1 MAGGHPSPTVL
12 RLATED
18 DWRALRVRYRNEVP
32 QPWLSCL
39 RVARANGARC
49 AVVEPGFRDRDY
61 ASEHAAFLADSFD
74 PPPLETDRIHFF
86 AGEVAEDRL
95 WDLPGDCRYL
105 GCIVVR
111 HSPLGRVG
119 RTLLAPP
126 PELEGYTLCA
136 VPTDVSFFGQRLELR
151 CVPFAQQDARLGRCS
166 HVAAWICHS
175 TAAARGIVRRRR
187 LGEFAV
193 DVRHDLEPGR
203 PFPSTGLSVRQLSA
217 LLHDF
222 ELPAA
227 LHTMGAMP
235 TTGREPPVPAHAE
248 RADPGTWDTR
258 VVPVV
263 CRLLNSGFPPIV
275 TTAGHAFPLVGYGR
289 TPPGSDRITFVRH
302 DDQLGPYRR
311 VTDVLADVDPDT
323 GTAYGPWV
331 GLLCP
336 TAADLWMVPEA
347 AEQYGARLL
356 LGRGTHPMML
366 ELEAAG
372 QVAFITHG
380 VRSRDFLQD
389 VVGRGYSPE
398 ATAAYRMTR
407 LPGWIWVV
415 EAIDR
420 GRRATGEPDVVAE
433 VVFDPTTPDEDPGP
447 LLVRVPGLV
456 LRVGRGAGDDII
468 PVPDVAVHSLSRA
481 APLQ

>member
-1 MAGGHPSPTVL
+1 VAGGYPAPTVL
-12 RLATED
+12 RLATDD
-18 DWRALRVRYRNEVP
+18 DWRALRQRYRNNVP
-32 QPWLSCL
+32 QPWWSCL
-39 RVARANGARC
+39 RVVRGNGARC

-86 AGEVAEDRL
+86 STELPEDRL
-95 WDLPGDCRYL
+95 WDLPDEPGYL

-119 RTLLAPP
+119 RTLLVPP
-126 PELEGYTLCA
+126 AELDGYALCT
-136 VPTDVSFFGQRLELR
+136 VGMGVSFFGQRLQVR

-166 HVAAWICHS
+166 HVAAWICHA
-175 TAAARGIVRRRR
+175 TAAARGIVPRRR

-203 PFPSTGLSVRQLSA
+203 AFPSTGLSVRQLSA
-217 LLHDF
+217 LFHDF
-222 ELPAA
+222 GLPAV
-227 LHTMGAMP
+227 LHTMGSMP
-235 TTGREPPVPAHAE
+235 ATGREAPVPAHPA
-248 RADPGTWDTR
+248 RAHPGTWDTR
-258 VVPVV
+258 VIPVA
-263 CRLLNSGFPPIV
+263 CRLLNSGFPLIA
-275 TTAGHAFPLVGYGR
+275 TTATHAFALVGYGR
-289 TPPGSDRITFVRH
+289 TPPGSDRVTFVRH

-311 VTDVLADVDPDT
+311 VPEPLADVDPDT
-323 GTAYGPWV
+323 GVPYGPWV

-372 QVAFITHG
+372 QLVFITHG
-380 VRSRDFLQD
+380 VRSIDFLAGLVD
-389 VVGRGYSPE
+389 RGYSPE
-398 ATAAYRMTR
+398 ATGAYRMTR
-407 LPGWIWVV
+407 LPGWVWVV
-415 EAIDR
+415 EAVDR
-420 GRRATGEPDVVAE
+420 GRRAEGEPDVVAE

-447 LLVRVPGLV
+447 LLVRVPSLA
-456 LRVGRGAGDDII
+456 LRVGRGRGDDI
-468 PVPDVAVHSLSRA
+468 VPLPDLCVRSLSRTA
-481 APLQ
+481 LPH